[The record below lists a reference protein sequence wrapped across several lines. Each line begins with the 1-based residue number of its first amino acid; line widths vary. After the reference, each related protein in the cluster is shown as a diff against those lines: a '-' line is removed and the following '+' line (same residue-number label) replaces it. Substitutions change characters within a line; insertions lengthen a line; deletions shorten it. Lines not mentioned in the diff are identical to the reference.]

1 MTTGT
6 FDNIFTAFYTLYRAE
21 ATVPG
26 STDDEYVIG
35 MRFANEAVARWAT
48 YDNTYWRNLFTTA
61 QTNSTGGVVTI
72 TAGTAS
78 YAAPTAFKEA
88 GGFIKIKNASSQ
100 TVLRYPIIEPQ
111 EAQFRNDNSKYAY
124 FTTAAGGGATL
135 HLNPTPDSSMTGQL
149 IDYVYYAK
157 PTEFTT
163 GTSTTECPNVEFIVH
178 RMLGMRFRA
187 SRNPYYQSAM
197 DDAEDALKIMK
208 MDNDSGNWAHP
219 WRVADNS
226 GSTWGT

>member
-21 ATVPG
+21 ATVP
-26 STDDEYVIG
+26 SSSDDEYTIA

-72 TAGTAS
+72 TDGTAT

-88 GGFIKIKNASSQ
+88 GGFIKIKNSAGT
-100 TVLRYPIIEPQ
+100 TVLTYPIIEPQ
-111 EAQFRNDNSKYAY
+111 DAQFRNDNSKYAY
-124 FTTAAGGGATL
+124 FTTAAGGSATL
-135 HLNPTPDSSMTGQL
+135 HLNPTPSGMTGQL
-149 IDYVYYAK
+149 IDYVYYKK

-163 GTSTTECPNVEFIVH
+163 GADTTECPNVEFIVH

-197 DDAEDALKIMK
+197 DDAEDALHIMK
-208 MDNDSGNWAHP
+208 MDNDSGSWGDP
-219 WRVADNS
+219 WKVPDRS
-226 GSTWGT
+226 GSSWGS